1 MRGGS
6 SFFGD
11 IFKNNSEVAFWYEP
25 VAPFYM
31 ANYGASKFMFPQD
44 IFWQGE
50 RGDRPKLRQVQRE
63 KVKLDTKEMQSN
75 RTLLHLSFEAG
86 NS

>member
-1 MRGGS
+1 MEISALGLFQLALAQATHTKVLLFCYMRGGS

-50 RGDRPKLRQVQRE
+50 RGDRPKLRQVQ
-63 KVKLDTKEMQSN
+63 
-75 RTLLHLSFEAG
+75 
-86 NS
+86 